1 MTIKVAP
8 STFHT
13 LKFISENPGCTSSE
27 FNNNFGRD
35 LCHIRS
41 PYYSNMLSLDIEGSQ
56 PHPRSA
62 AGRKISMAMKY
73 WSRCNAN
80 PEEYL
85 RVDPPPSLEDIFEW
99 ARGRRNWIY
108 RSKTNSKVF
117 RYYLT
122 NKGMSIIDELECERG
137 GHRFPLRRDLCELC
151 GS

>member
-1 MTIKVAP
+1 MTIEVAP

-35 LCHIRS
+35 LAWIRS

-56 PHPRSA
+56 PHPRSP
-62 AGRKISMAMKY
+62 AGRKISNAMMY
-73 WSRCNAN
+73 WSRYNAN
-80 PEEYL
+80 PEKYTGN
-85 RVDPPPSLEDIFEW
+85 RYPSLEDIFEW
-99 ARGRRNWIY
+99 ARDRRNWIY
-108 RSKTNSKVF
+108 RTRRDSNVF

-122 NKGMSIIDELECERG
+122 NKALSVIDDLECERG

>member
-1 MTIKVAP
+1 MTISVAP
-8 STFHT
+8 STFRT
-13 LKFISENPGCTSSE
+13 IKFISENPGCTARE
-27 FNNNFGRD
+27 FSDHFGRD

-62 AGRKISMAMKY
+62 LGRQLSWAMNHGD
-73 WSRCNAN
+73 RARQ
-80 PEEYL
+80 EEL
-85 RVDPPPSLEDIFEW
+85 IEQG
-99 ARGRRNWIY
+99 RGRRNWIY
-108 RSKTNSKVF
+108 RTKRDSKVF

-122 NKGMSIIDELECERG
+122 NKALTVIDDLECERG

>member
-62 AGRKISMAMKY
+62 LGRQLSWAMIY
-73 WSRCNAN
+73 GDRARR
-80 PEEYL
+80 EQLIEQG
-85 RVDPPPSLEDIFEW
+85 
-99 ARGRRNWIY
+99 RGRRNWIY
-108 RSKTNSKVF
+108 RSKKDSKVF

-122 NKGMSIIDELECERG
+122 NKALTVIDDLECERG

>member
-1 MTIKVAP
+1 MTIEVAP

-27 FNNNFGRD
+27 FNNNFGHD
-35 LCHIRS
+35 LAWIRS

-56 PHPRSA
+56 PHPRSP
-62 AGRKISMAMKY
+62 AGRKISNAMMY

-80 PEEYL
+80 PEKYTGYHY
-85 RVDPPPSLEDIFEW
+85 PSLEDIFEW

-108 RSKTNSKVF
+108 RTRRDSKVF

-122 NKGMSIIDELECERG
+122 NKALTVIDDLECERG

>member
-1 MTIKVAP
+1 MTIEVAP

-35 LCHIRS
+35 LAWIRS

-56 PHPRSA
+56 PHPRSP
-62 AGRKISMAMKY
+62 AGRKISNAMKY
-73 WSRCNAN
+73 WSRYNAN
-80 PEEYL
+80 PEKYTGY
-85 RVDPPPSLEDIFEW
+85 RYPSLEDIFEW

-108 RSKTNSKVF
+108 RTKRESNVF

-122 NKGMSIIDELECERG
+122 NKALTVIDDLECERG